1 MKSVKPVVSILVP
14 VYNVSKYL
22 RQCLD
27 SLVNQTLKEIEIICV
42 NDGSMDCSAEILKE
56 YSETDERVKIVNKQN
71 GGLPSARNAGLDVA
85 QGKYV
90 GFVDGDDYVDT
101 DMYRRMYNA
110 ARINEADIVVC
121 GGHPFPDEDKAPAW
135 LKDTLSPRD
144 ITYRT
149 GGTEAL
155 FTERGAKPFL
165 WRNLVRMELIEKNK
179 FRLDESIVV
188 GEDQAFQFKIFPA
201 AQRVC
206 FISDKLYYYRY
217 SRPESIMNE
226 PQYKD
231 YGARILKHV
240 NMMESIAASWKNM
253 LSLKDS
259 AVRFFEW
266 AVDFIYWDIIRVSP
280 FDRKKIAAKFC
291 NLLIDS
297 GYYLWYKWYSWNTRN
312 HFEYMYDISSRN
324 AEEPIVSVVAIMGRC
339 AEYMENFLD
348 SVLGQSERRIEVLL
362 YENISDDATK
372 NIVREYMYRDPR
384 VCVRLGEWQPV
395 SEKYND
401 AIGTAKG
408 KYVCFLNTF
417 DYIQDFDWLKNA
429 VFVLEEDNGIALAGY
444 KEGLSGKSYME
455 NCQNAYY
462 RQFLYRTEKLRENK
476 IAFKDYSLLT
486 GSVFFTKYCL
496 ASSYAYFLPK
506 FMMKGKTFKRQNIY
520 ADEAKLVMRAFVWL
534 LQAAKDNGLML
545 LSRRITELLYSENY
559 IRLITD
565 ATYGFYLD
573 KSSVNNPREDFH
585 AEVFTLL
592 LKANELATLR
602 DNDKAV
608 LHTLAVFVAKRHK
621 FLEKI

>member
-1 MKSVKPVVSILVP
+1 MNSVKPVVSILVS

-42 NDGSMDCSAEILKE
+42 NDGSTDSSAEILEE
-56 YSETDERVKIVNKQN
+56 YAEADERVIIVNKQN

-85 QGKYV
+85 RGKYV
-90 GFVDGDDYVDT
+90 GFVDGDDYVDA

-135 LKDTLSPRD
+135 LKDALSPRD

-149 GGTEAL
+149 GGAEAL

-165 WRNLVRMELIEKNK
+165 WRDLVRRELIEENK
-179 FRLDESIVV
+179 FRLDEKIVV

-201 AQRVC
+201 AQKIT
-206 FISDKLYYYRY
+206 FMQDKLYYYRY

-226 PQYKD
+226 PQNKD
-231 YGARILKHV
+231 YGTRISKHV
-240 NMMESIAASWKNM
+240 NMMESIAASWKDR

-266 AVDFIYWDIIRVSP
+266 AVDFLYWDIIRVSP
-280 FDRKKIAAKFC
+280 VDRKKIAAKFC

-297 GYYLWYKWYSWNTRN
+297 GYYLWYKEYSWNTRN
-312 HFEYMYDISSRN
+312 HFEYMYGLISCK
-324 AEEPIVSVVAIMGRC
+324 AEEPIVSVVAIMGRG
-339 AEYMENFLD
+339 AEYIANFLD
-348 SVLGQSERRIEVLL
+348 SLLGQSERRIEVLL
-362 YENISDDATK
+362 YENVSDDATK
-372 NIVREYMYRDPR
+372 NTVREYLYRDPR

-401 AIGTAKG
+401 AIMTAKG
-408 KYVCFLNTF
+408 KYICFLNTF

-429 VFVLEEDNGIALAGY
+429 VAVLENDPDIDIAGY
-444 KEGLSGKSYME
+444 KEGFEGKSYIE
-455 NCQNAYY
+455 KCQNAYY
-462 RQFLYRTEKLRENK
+462 RQFLYRTEKLRNNK
-476 IAFKDYSLLT
+476 IGFKDYSLLT

-534 LQAAKDNGLML
+534 LQAAKDNDLTL
-545 LSRRITELLYSENY
+545 LSRRITELLNSENY

-573 KSSVNNPREDFH
+573 KSSVDNPREDFH
-585 AEVFTLL
+585 TEVLTLL

-602 DNDKAV
+602 DNDKAI
-608 LHTLAVFVAKRHK
+608 LRTLAVFVAKRHK
-621 FLEKI
+621 FLERI